1 MNPQLAAVVAD
12 LEAARDRATRLA
24 ERLSPAA
31 WTKRP
36 TPGEWSPSECVAH
49 LNLTSEAY
57 VPLLR
62 AAIAQAP
69 AADASG
75 RPLRVDLAG
84 RLLWSMTGPIPK
96 LGGFRIGR
104 VRTTASFIPGGQLPA
119 DVVMVRFERLQ
130 EELKALARSAHGR
143 AIDRVKIASPFEARL
158 RYNAWSALRIV
169 PRHQHRH
176 LLQAERAADG

>member
-12 LEAARDRATRLA
+12 LEAARARAMRLA

-36 TPGEWSPSECVAH
+36 SPGEWSPSECVAH

-69 AADASG
+69 ATASPG
-75 RPLRVDLAG
+75 GPLRVDLTG
-84 RLLWSMTGPIPK
+84 YLLWSMTGPIPK
-96 LGGFRIGR
+96 LGRFRIGR
-104 VRTTASFIPGGQLPA
+104 VRTTALFIPGGQLPA
-119 DVVMVRFERLQ
+119 DIVMVRFERLQ
-130 EELKALARSAHGR
+130 DELLELTHAANDR
-143 AIDRVKIASPFEARL
+143 AIDRVKITSPFEARL
-158 RYNAWSALRIV
+158 RYNAWAALRIV

-176 LLQAERAADG
+176 LLQAERAAGG